1 MRNYRLSS
9 PIWNIRA
16 TVGPLSIYAYED
28 GHRCT
33 GSTAEDLYIRYIIA
47 PHRQD
52 WWQPHVHQNF
62 NPVSF
67 AQNYGFDFSNV
78 ERWLSSETPSETRSE
93 TPSETRSETR
103 PEGSDKFSIVHRE
116 IGSGT
121 HFTEVDTVRGNLDED
136 DAILL
141 KIVNVLRKNIL
152 L

>member
-78 ERWLSSETPSETRSE
+78 ERWLSFEGCS
-93 TPSETRSETR
+93 
-103 PEGSDKFSIVHRE
+103 EGSEKFSIVHRE

-121 HFTEVDTVRGNLDED
+121 HFTEVNTVRGNLDQD

-152 L
+152 S

>member
-67 AQNYGFDFSNV
+67 AQNYGFNFSNV
-78 ERWLSSETPSETRSE
+78 ERWLSSEGCSETRS
-93 TPSETRSETR
+93 
-103 PEGSDKFSIVHRE
+103 EGSDKFSIVHRE